1 MTDSQDTGTSRQTI
15 ELPLRGFAGEGA
27 ERQVQDALEQVPG
40 VVAVDVVVSAF
51 RVRVT
56 YEPTPGTREAI
67 DAALHGLGIGT
78 PHPHGEGGSTSGH
91 P

>member
-1 MTDSQDTGTSRQTI
+1 MNRLTL

-27 ERQVQDALEQVPG
+27 ERQVREALERVPG

-56 YEPTPGTREAI
+56 YAPTPGTRDAI
-67 DAALHGLGIGT
+67 DAALHGLGIGM
-78 PHPHGEGGSTSGH
+78 PHPHGEGGDLSGRR
-91 P
+91 